1 MKMSRIVF
9 ACTALVGVL
18 ALWSPASADSGIPP
32 PPSVWEEAS
41 VHDLKSLTRV
51 FWLDI
56 LPNYQR
62 WRTRLGVADSAFAF
76 AEYLQV
82 RRVEA
87 APASAFMAMYLAANG

>member
-1 MKMSRIVF
+1 MNTSRNFF
-9 ACTALVGVL
+9 AFMGL
-18 ALWSPASADSGIPP
+18 AGMLAFGLPAAADTGSPP
-32 PPSVWEEAS
+32 PPSVSDEAS
-41 VHDLKSLTRV
+41 LPDLKSLTRV
-51 FWLDI
+51 FWLDL

-87 APASAFMAMYLAANG
+87 APASAFLAMYLAING

>member
-1 MKMSRIVF
+1 MNTSRNLF
-9 ACTALVGVL
+9 AFMGL
-18 ALWSPASADSGIPP
+18 AGMLAFGFAAAADTGSPP
-32 PPSVWEEAS
+32 PPSISDEAS
-41 VHDLKSLTRV
+41 VPDLKSLTRV
-51 FWLDI
+51 FWLDM

>member
-1 MKMSRIVF
+1 MNTSRNLF
-9 ACTALVGVL
+9 AFMVL
-18 ALWSPASADSGIPP
+18 AGMLAFGFAAAADTGAPP
-32 PPSVWEEAS
+32 PPSISDEAS
-41 VHDLKSLTRV
+41 VPDLKSLTRV
-51 FWLDI
+51 FWLDM

>member
-1 MKMSRIVF
+1 MKTSRIVF
-9 ACTALVGVL
+9 ACTGLAGVM
-18 ALWSPASADSGIPP
+18 AFGFAASADSGTPP
-32 PPSVWEEAS
+32 PPSVSEEAS
-41 VHDLKSLTRV
+41 LPDLKSLTRV
-51 FWLDI
+51 FWLDM

-87 APASAFMAMYLAANG
+87 APASAFLAMYLAING